1 MKKSLALLIAT
12 TGITAVLAMPAWSAV
27 QASLD
32 FTAKAA
38 ELTSQVLQ
46 DTSNLIY
53 VSDNDDDDDDNGRRR
68 SKHDDDDEGEG
79 DDDDGDDC
87 DDDQTCSGAANP
99 APAGNVAP
107 PKNGL
112 FGDGKGPKV
121 DVN

>member
-12 TGITAVLAMPAWSAV
+12 TGLTAVLAMPAWSAV

-32 FTAKAA
+32 FAAKAA

-68 SKHDDDDEGEG
+68 SKHDDDD
-79 DDDDGDDC
+79 DGDDC
-87 DDDQTCSGAANP
+87 DDDKKCSGAANP
-99 APAGNVAP
+99 TPAGQVTP

-112 FGDGKGPKV
+112 FGDGKAPKV